1 MKTTIM
7 LYALN
12 NLCNNNQRKQDAM
25 IENVSL
31 KLTFCILQ
39 PSKMHMLKIISA
51 IISICVQICETL
63 ISLNFNGFQDPDIII
78 MTIWRKPYLYA
89 YCWDKNFQH
98 CQKSILAQVQP
109 PLTKNYTAFCML
121 SNVFHYKLNQCVN
134 KKWC

>member
-1 MKTTIM
+1 
-7 LYALN
+7 
-12 NLCNNNQRKQDAM
+12 M

-31 KLTFCILQ
+31 KLTFCILE

-89 YCWDKNFQH
+89 
-98 CQKSILAQVQP
+98 
-109 PLTKNYTAFCML
+109 
-121 SNVFHYKLNQCVN
+121 
-134 KKWC
+134 